1 MQMKKLSIIIV
12 TYNSEKDIYDCVR
25 SLMHYSDIPL
35 SEIELIIVDNSIGP
49 SDAMF
54 SQLRNLWG
62 DDILCIRNDHN
73 GGYGQGNNV
82 GLRQSHSPIA
92 MIMNPDVRLRER
104 VFSRALQRFDEES
117 QLAVLG
123 MKQYSSQSA
132 ATSKSFACGWLING
146 YFRTLLSVLCTRL
159 DWFFPSCMYV
169 QGSCFF
175 LRKEPFESVGMFDET
190 NFLYGEEEDIHYRLV
205 EKFGTA
211 CYRYDKKLSYIHL
224 TAQRDASLKYE
235 KDMVDANVSLY
246 TKKGIPSSIIVR
258 HYKQSIRLLLFLDTL
273 KGRRNLHYRQV
284 LEQFLEYLDQK

>member
-1 MQMKKLSIIIV
+1 MKRLSIIIV
-12 TYNSEKDIYDCVR
+12 TYNSEKDIYDCIASIRKQCDIV
-25 SLMHYSDIPL
+25 LSDL
-35 SEIELIIVDNSIGP
+35 ELIIVDNCSLNP
-49 SDAMF
+49 DAMF
-54 SQLRNLWG
+54 AQIKAMWG
-62 DDILCIRNDHN
+62 DDVLCIKNNSN

-82 GLRQSHSPIA
+82 GIQASTAPVAL
-92 MIMNPDVRLRER
+92 IMNPDVRL
-104 VFSRALQRFDEES
+104 VQPIFARALQRFDKNS
-117 QLAVLG
+117 SLGVLG
-123 MKQYSSQSA
+123 MSQYYPSGR
-132 ATSKSFACGWLING
+132 KSRNSVGVTWLVNG
-146 YFRTLLSVLCTRL
+146 YLRTFLQALANRIGWYWPKS
-159 DWFFPSCMYV
+159 MYA